1 MGEEEE
7 DEEEDEPYY
16 SLRCVATA
24 GITRDLEPYANLKPG
39 EKPVI
44 AGVCEQGTTIQ
55 VLGKA
60 VTAEGQ
66 VRFRTRVS
74 SDGTI
79 GWVSA
84 VSSNGTTLFEQLDD
98 YKL

>member
-1 MGEEEE
+1 MC
-7 DEEEDEPYY
+7 
-16 SLRCVATA
+16 LQA

-66 VRFRTRVS
+66 VRGQRATCLNIPRCALLV
-74 SDGTI
+74 
-79 GWVSA
+79 
-84 VSSNGTTLFEQLDD
+84 
-98 YKL
+98 